1 MQWGLASGQGQGA
14 GALAPT
20 LLVLTFTFILEQWLR
35 TMLGATTPQLT
46 LMAVFVCTMTRGWMP
61 SLGTLLV
68 LGLIESMLSG
78 LPFGLPSL
86 MYLLMYMATLRVQ
99 PQLERQPFV
108 LVCVAFSIILL
119 LLTMVENVMLGALD
133 WPVLSADV
141 FWRWLFGAIVC
152 PIYIGIGVMMQGRR

>member
-46 LMAVFVCTMTRGWMP
+46 LMAVFVCTMTRGWLP
-61 SLGTLLV
+61 SLGTLVV
-68 LGLIESMLSG
+68 LGLIESMLTG

-119 LLTMVENVMLGALD
+119 LLTMVENVVLGALD
-133 WPVLSADV
+133 WPVLSVDV
-141 FWRWLFGAIVC
+141 FWRWLFSAIVS
-152 PIYIGIGVMMQGRR
+152 PLYIGIGVMMQGRR

>member
-1 MQWGLASGQGQGA
+1 MQWGLASGHGQGA

-61 SLGTLLV
+61 SLGTLVV
-68 LGLIESMLSG
+68 LGLIESMLTG

-119 LLTMVENVMLGALD
+119 LLTMVENVVLGALD

>member
-46 LMAVFVCTMTRGWMP
+46 LMAVFVCTMTRGWLP
-61 SLGTLLV
+61 SLGTLVV

-119 LLTMVENVMLGALD
+119 LLTMVENVALGLMD

-141 FWRWLFGAIVC
+141 FWRWLFSAVISFL
-152 PIYIGIGVMMQGRR
+152 YIGVGVMVQGRK